1 MKVLIKSA
9 KIYNSISAFHL
20 KTKDILVD
28 DGVIVAIEDNISD
41 DDAQLIEAN
50 GQMVSAGW
58 FDLYSVVREPGNEV
72 KDSLETLL
80 DSAQLGGFTDLI
92 GVSGSNP
99 SLYSRAQIEF
109 VKNNS
114 KGRIV
119 NIHPVGTI
127 TEKKEGKN
135 ITELYDLH
143 KAGALAFS
151 DGKRHFKNPELLKRA
166 LLYIKPFE
174 GKLMV
179 YAEDTDIADRGMVN
193 EGVVGASLGMKVR
206 PALAEE
212 IALQRNINLVE
223 YTDSSMHVQAI
234 STKGSVEIMKA
245 AKAKG
250 VNVTCDVN
258 LANLCFT
265 DSAVEDFDTTYK
277 VLPVLRTEEDRQ
289 ALIAGLISGVIDGV
303 SSGHTPQ
310 DIEGK
315 ACEFDHAEFGMMT
328 LEAMGAS
335 LLDEKGLDTEL
346 TLNLLSEKSRQIF
359 DVAIPEIK
367 VGERAQ
373 ITVCSQGP
381 WTLKKSDITSISKN
395 SPFIERKFNHKVEA
409 VLNNGKLFTSN
420 S

>member
-9 KIYNSISAFHL
+9 KIYNSVSAFHL
-20 KTKDILVD
+20 NTKDILVE
-28 DGVIVAIEDNISD
+28 DGVITSIENEIND
-41 DDAQLIEAN
+41 DQAQLVQGKGLA
-50 GQMVSAGW
+50 VSAGW
-58 FDLYSVVREPGNEV
+58 FDLYSVVREPGNEA
-72 KDSLETLL
+72 KDTIQTLL
-80 DSAQLGGFTDLI
+80 DSAQVGGFTDLI
-92 GVSGSNP
+92 GVSGSTP

-114 KGRIV
+114 KGRLV

-166 LLYIKPFE
+166 LLYIKPFN

-179 YAEDTDIADRGMVN
+179 YGEDADIADYGMVN
-193 EGVVGASLGMKVR
+193 EGVVGAGLGMKVR

-212 IALQRNINLVE
+212 IALQRNIHLVE
-223 YTDSSMHVQAI
+223 YTDSSIHVQAI
-234 STKGSVEIMKA
+234 SSKGSVEIVKA

-250 VNVTCDVN
+250 VNITCDVN
-258 LANLCFT
+258 LANLLYT
-265 DSAVEDFDTTYK
+265 DEKVGDFDTTYK

-289 ALIAGLISGVIDGV
+289 ALLAGLESGVIDGI

-310 DIEGK
+310 DNESK

-335 LLDEKGLDTEL
+335 LLDEGSLTEESIFS
-346 TLNLLSEKSRQIF
+346 LLSEKSRDIF
-359 DVAIPEIK
+359 KVTIPEIK
-367 VGERAQ
+367 VGELASL
-373 ITVCSQGP
+373 TVCSNNS
-381 WTLKKSDITSISKN
+381 WSLAKADITSISKN
-395 SPFIERKFNHKVEA
+395 SPFIGNEFNHKVEA
-409 VLNNGKLFTSN
+409 VLNNNMLYVNK
-420 S
+420 

>member
-9 KIYNSISAFHL
+9 KIYNSVSAFHL
-20 KTKDILVD
+20 KIKDILVE
-28 DGVIVAIEDNISD
+28 DGVITAIDSELTAE
-41 DDAQLIEAN
+41 DAQVVQADGL
-50 GQMVSAGW
+50 MVSAGW

-72 KDSLETLL
+72 KDSIETLL
-80 DSAQLGGFTDLI
+80 DSAQLGGFTDII

-114 KGRIV
+114 LGRLV

-135 ITELYDLH
+135 ITELFDLH

-166 LLYIKPFE
+166 LLYIKPFG

-179 YAEDTDIADRGMVN
+179 YGEDTDIANYGMVN

-223 YTDSSMHVQAI
+223 YTESSMHVQAI
-234 STKGSVEIMKA
+234 STKGSVEIIKN
-245 AKAKG
+245 AKARG
-250 VNVTCDVN
+250 VEITCDVN

-265 DSAVEDFDTTYK
+265 DEKVEDFNTSYK

-289 ALIAGLISGVIDGV
+289 ALI
-303 SSGHTPQ
+303 
-310 DIEGK
+310 
-315 ACEFDHAEFGMMT
+315 
-328 LEAMGAS
+328 
-335 LLDEKGLDTEL
+335 
-346 TLNLLSEKSRQIF
+346 
-359 DVAIPEIK
+359 
-367 VGERAQ
+367 
-373 ITVCSQGP
+373 
-381 WTLKKSDITSISKN
+381 
-395 SPFIERKFNHKVEA
+395 
-409 VLNNGKLFTSN
+409 NG
-420 S
+420 

>member
-1 MKVLIKSA
+1 MKVLVKSA
-9 KIYNSISAFHL
+9 KIYNSVSAFHL
-20 KTKDILVD
+20 KTKDILIE
-28 DGVIVAIEDNISD
+28 DGVITAIEDTISNE
-41 DDAQLIEAN
+41 EAEVIQAE
-50 GQMVSAGW
+50 GLMVSAGW
-58 FDLYSVVREPGNEV
+58 FDLYSVVREPGNEA
-72 KDSLETLL
+72 KDSIKTLL
-80 DSAQLGGFTDLI
+80 DSAQLGGFTDVI

-114 KGRIV
+114 LGRVV

-166 LLYIKPFE
+166 LLYIKPFD

-179 YAEDTDIADRGMVN
+179 YGEDTDLANYGMVN
-193 EGVVGASLGMKVR
+193 EGEVGASLGMKVR

-223 YTDSSMHVQAI
+223 YADSSIHVQAV
-234 STKGSVEIMKA
+234 STKGSLEIIKN

-250 VNVTCDVN
+250 VKVTCDVN
-258 LANLCFT
+258 LANLFFT
-265 DSAVEDFDTTYK
+265 DEKVENFDTTYK

-289 ALIAGLISGVIDGV
+289 ALIDGLKSGIIDGI

-310 DIEGK
+310 DNEGK

-328 LEAMGAS
+328 LEAMGVS
-335 LLDEKGLDTEL
+335 LLDMKNDDAEL
-346 TLNLLSEKSRQIF
+346 IMSLLSERSRKIF
-359 DVAIPEIK
+359 GVTIPEVK
-367 VGERAQ
+367 VGEQAQ
-373 ITVCSQGP
+373 MTVCSKES
-381 WTLKKSDITSISKN
+381 WSLSKKDITSISKN
-395 SPFIERKFNHKVEA
+395 SPFIGSEFNHKVEA
-409 VLNNGKLFTSN
+409 VLNNGQIHVVK
-420 S
+420 